1 MKNIARILA
10 FALPIVAITIEGCK
24 KDTGPQ
30 PESHEYYQP
39 VQIGNWYRYTI
50 DSTFWNHD
58 EDTTAT
64 IQYTLYESYD
74 TDVPN
79 AAGQLETRIKIERVD
94 SLPRRV
100 IGFSY
105 VQRFFNNSN
114 QQYSIERVDNG
125 VRYVLF
131 KAPIIVPD
139 TFNRNEKN
147 LQLPDT
153 WKNFAVGVSGGG
165 VGENY
170 EYTMRLV
177 KNEHS
182 DSLILI
188 NDYELYAFNVG
199 LFYKE
204 RTYILGRTDTANW
217 QNIPIMSRI
226 DTGFS
231 YKKVLVERGEIQ

>member
-1 MKNIARILA
+1 MKKITRILA
-10 FALPIVAITIEGCK
+10 FVFPIAIVAAEGCK
-24 KDTGPQ
+24 KPELPQ
-30 PESHEYYQP
+30 PDSHEYYQP
-39 VQIGNWYRYTI
+39 VQIGNWYRYTV
-50 DSTFWNHD
+50 DSTFWNHAD
-58 EDTTAT
+58 DTTAT
-64 IQYTLYESYD
+64 IQYTIYESFD

-79 AAGQLETRIKIERVD
+79 ASGQLETRIKLERVD

-100 IGFSY
+100 VGFSY
-105 VQRFFNNSN
+105 VQRFYNNSK
-114 QQYSIERVDNG
+114 QSYSIERVDDG

-131 KAPIIVPD
+131 KAPINVPD

-147 LQLPDT
+147 LQLPDV
-153 WKNFAVGVSGGG
+153 WKNGAVGIAGGG

-170 EYTMRLV
+170 DYTMRLV
-177 KNEHS
+177 KKEYS
-182 DSLILI
+182 DSIWII

-204 RTYILGRTDTANW
+204 RTYIMGRTDTANW